1 VLIVTPLTFVRL
13 VMICT
18 SLSIPLVSAATSN
31 SVLNAA
37 QPTPVQVVF
46 LTTIL

>member
-1 VLIVTPLTFVRL
+1 VLIVTPLIFVRL

-18 SLSIPLVSAATSN
+18 SSSIPLVSAATSN

-37 QPTPVQVVF
+37 KPTPVQVV
-46 LTTIL
+46 